1 MRTRTIFS
9 LVFMLFAYILQ
20 AQTSEVEIYTADS
33 KLFTVY
39 VDGQKIN
46 NTPLS
51 NVKFPATKTENLDFK
66 IVFEENGTE
75 LNKNGVQMI
84 SNTNKFSYSNGAKI
98 VYMLENNNGTYQ
110 MKQTSV
116 TNKPSSTEVKS
127 ID

>member
-1 MRTRTIFS
+1 MLS
-9 LVFMLFAYILQ
+9 LVLMLFAYALQ
-20 AQTSEVEIYTADS
+20 AQTNEVEIYTSDS

-116 TNKPSSTEVKS
+116 TNKPSSMEVKS